1 MSDAVVV
8 STVDLTKVFDET
20 ITAVDSLNISVREN
34 AIIGFLGPN
43 GSGKT
48 TTIKLLLGLQHPTS
62 GSASVFGM
70 NIAEDSIEIRKRVG
84 YLAQDPRFYEYM
96 TARQT
101 LRFVCRFFYEG
112 PKELIETRIN
122 ETLDI
127 VGLTGVADRPIKGFS
142 VGERQRLGIAQAY
155 IHAPDLLILDEPA
168 ASLDPMGRRD
178 VLALLM
184 QLRQKTTIL
193 YSTHILSDVQRVS
206 DEVII
211 INKGKLVT
219 QSNISKLLADKD
231 SSYSLITRGDFG
243 PLHTTLNAQV
253 WINRISH
260 DSNNGQSHWDISV
273 NDIEMAEGNLLRLAL
288 ATEGVFVVDFG
299 RRKHHLEEIFMS
311 LVEGEKSG

>member
-8 STVDLTKVFDET
+8 RTTDLTKVFNET
-20 ITAVDSLNISVREN
+20 ITAVDSLNITVREN

-70 NIAEDSIEIRKRVG
+70 DIGPDSLDIRKRVG
-84 YLAQDPRFYEYM
+84 YLAQDPRFYDYM
-96 TARQT
+96 SARQT
-101 LRFVCRFFYEG
+101 LRYVCRFFYEG
-112 PKELIETRIN
+112 PKDLIEERIQ

-127 VGLTGVADRPIKGFS
+127 VGLTDVADRPIKGFS
-142 VGERQRLGIAQAY
+142 VGERQRLGIGQAY

-178 VLALLM
+178 VLELLM
-184 QLRQKTTIL
+184 QLRKKTTIL

-219 QSNISKLLADKD
+219 QSNIDRLLADKD
-231 SSYSLITRGDFG
+231 STYSLVTRGNSDI
-243 PLHTTLNAQV
+243 LHDIFSAQE
-253 WINRISH
+253 WIGRVLHNVQ
-260 DSNNGQSHWDISV
+260 NGQYHWDIAV
-273 NDIEMAEGNLLRLAL
+273 KDIEIAEGHLLKLAL
-288 ATEGVFVVDFG
+288 TAEGVFVVDFG
-299 RRKHHLEEIFMS
+299 RRKHHLEEVFMN